1 MIYIPTWRRVNRQL
15 TWESISPEWRERTF
29 LVVHPSEAD
38 ALSKYPILVTPEHV
52 NTIGVKRQW
61 IFDQHV
67 GRNAVILDDDLGFAK
82 RRDDDPT
89 KFINLRTIP
98 GEFDRMMEALLDL
111 LVISPLVGIRNR
123 SGANRETRPVLANR
137 RQHDVI
143 GVDVAVM
150 REHDFRLDRTT
161 LMEDF
166 DFVLQF
172 LTAGYSN
179 LLLNTHTEDD
189 AGRDGEGGCAD
200 ERDLEKQRIAS
211 EWLAEQW
218 PEFVTVVQKETKG
231 KGDWSVRTDVRVQW
245 AKAAAYGRKKR

>member
-1 MIYIPTWRRVNRQL
+1 MHRQITWGWV
-15 TWESISPEWRERTF
+15 SPAWRDRTF
-29 LVVHPSEAD
+29 LVAHPSEAS
-38 ALSKYPILVTPEHV
+38 ALEMLGYPVLETPEHV

-61 IFDQHV
+61 IFDQHCTAASPH
-67 GRNAVILDDDLGFAK
+67 AVILDDDLSFAV
-82 RRDDDPT
+82 RRTDEPT
-89 KFINLRTIP
+89 KFTNIKHVP
-98 GEFDRMMEALLDL
+98 GEFDRMMDNLLEL
-111 LVISPLVGIRNR
+111 FVASPLVGIRNR
-123 SGANRETRPVLANR
+123 SGANRDWAAYALRNR

-143 GVDVAVM
+143 AVDVDVM
-150 REHDFRLDRTT
+150 RKHDFRLDRTG

-200 ERDLEKQRIAS
+200 ERDLAKQDAAAH
-211 EWLAEQW
+211 WLAEQW

-231 KGDWSVRTDVRVQW
+231 GGDWSVRSDVRVQW
-245 AKAAAYGRKKR
+245 AKAAKAGQA